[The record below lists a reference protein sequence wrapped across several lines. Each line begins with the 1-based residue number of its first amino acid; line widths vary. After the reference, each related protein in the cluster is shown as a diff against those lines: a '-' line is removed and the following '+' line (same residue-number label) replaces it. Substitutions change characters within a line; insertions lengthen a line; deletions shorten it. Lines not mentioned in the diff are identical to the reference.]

1 MENKK
6 RTAFIL
12 AAGLGT
18 RLGKLTADKPKALA
32 KVNGK
37 PMLEHNVESLISQGF
52 NHIVVNIHHFGNQII
67 DFFNEHN
74 YDIKIDISDERELLM
89 DTGGA
94 ITKALPFFKDSEA
107 VLIHNVDVFT
117 NVCLR
122 NIYDDFLKS
131 ADAVW
136 LLTQHR
142 DNNRRLTFDNQGNLL
157 GKINLETSEYQGVV
171 PYDKSHEQ
179 LAFSG
184 LHLIKPQYFYRFE
197 AKPCYVFDLYF
208 KLAEKQLVKRHNI
221 NPSHWFDLGTE
232 KQIEE
237 ASSWLLSHK

>member
-74 YDIKIDISDERELLM
+74 YDIKIDMASTKTLLGRYYISVENYALALIELQETLRLM
-89 DTGGA
+89 
-94 ITKALPFFKDSEA
+94 EA
-107 VLIHNVDVFT
+107 
-117 NVCLR
+117 
-122 NIYDDFLKS
+122 YDD
-131 ADAVW
+131 
-136 LLTQHR
+136 
-142 DNNRRLTFDNQGNLL
+142 
-157 GKINLETSEYQGVV
+157 IILEV
-171 PYDKSHEQ
+171 
-179 LAFSG
+179 
-184 LHLIKPQYFYRFE
+184 
-197 AKPCYVFDLYF
+197 
-208 KLAEKQLVKRHNI
+208 
-221 NPSHWFDLGTE
+221 
-232 KQIEE
+232 
-237 ASSWLLSHK
+237 